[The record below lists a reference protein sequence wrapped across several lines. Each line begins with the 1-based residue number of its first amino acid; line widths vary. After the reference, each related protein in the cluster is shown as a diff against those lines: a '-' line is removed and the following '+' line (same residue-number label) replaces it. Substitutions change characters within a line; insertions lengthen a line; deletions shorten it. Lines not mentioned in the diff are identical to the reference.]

1 MRLYRGDM
9 KTLSVTD
16 ARQNLTRWLRLAMAG
31 EDVGILC
38 GRRIVA
44 LRPVQVYSEDYAL
57 QEYSLTKKELGRAAK
72 RMDTELAEDKKRG
85 RLRRY
90 SGNLERDL
98 RDK

>member
-1 MRLYRGDM
+1 M

-16 ARQNLTRWLRLAMAG
+16 ARQNLTRWLQAAMRG

-38 GRRIVA
+38 GSQVVA

-57 QEYSLTKKELGRAAK
+57 QEYGLTKKELSRAAR
-72 RMDTELAEDKKRG
+72 RMDLELTADKKRG

-90 SGNLERDL
+90 SGDLERDL
-98 RDK
+98 Q

>member
-1 MRLYRGDM
+1 MRLYRDDM

-38 GRRIVA
+38 GNRIVA
-44 LRPVQVYSEDYAL
+44 LRLVQVYSEDYAL
-57 QEYSLTKKELGRAAK
+57 QEYGLTKKDISRAAK
-72 RMDTELAEDKKRG
+72 RMDAELAEDKERG

-90 SGNLERDL
+90 SGNLEKDL
-98 RDK
+98 RNH

>member
-1 MRLYRGDM
+1 M

-16 ARQNLTRWLRLAMAG
+16 ARQNLTRWLQAAMRG

-38 GRRIVA
+38 GNQVVA

-57 QEYSLTKKELGRAAK
+57 HEYGLTKKELRRAAK
-72 RMDTELAEDKKRG
+72 RLDAELTADRKQG

-90 SGNLERDL
+90 SGDLEHDL
-98 RDK
+98 RQS

>member
-1 MRLYRGDM
+1 M

-38 GRRIVA
+38 GSQVIA
-44 LRPVQVYSEDYAL
+44 LRPVRVVSEDYAL
-57 QEYSLTKKELGRAAK
+57 QEYGLTKKQLHRAAK
-72 RMDTELAEDKKRG
+72 RMDAELAADQKHG

-90 SGNLERDL
+90 TGDL
-98 RDK
+98 DKDLGLA

>member
-1 MRLYRGDM
+1 MRLYRVDV

-16 ARQNLTRWLRLAMAG
+16 ARQNLTRWLQAAMKG

-38 GRRIVA
+38 GNQVVA

-57 QEYSLTKKELGRAAK
+57 QEYGLTKKELNRAAK
-72 RMDTELAEDKKRG
+72 RMDEELTADKKHG

-90 SGNLERDL
+90 SGDLDRDIQ
-98 RDK
+98 

>member
-1 MRLYRGDM
+1 M

-16 ARQNLTRWLRLAMAG
+16 ARQNLTRWLQAAMNG

-38 GRRIVA
+38 GNQVVA
-44 LRPVQVYSEDYAL
+44 LRPVKVYSEDYAL
-57 QEYSLTKKELGRAAK
+57 QEYGLTKKELSRAAK
-72 RMDTELAEDKKRG
+72 RMDTELAADKKRG

-98 RDK
+98 Q

>member
-1 MRLYRGDM
+1 M

-16 ARQNLTRWLRLAMAG
+16 ARQNLTRWLRAAIEG

-38 GRRIVA
+38 GDQIVA

-57 QEYSLTKKELGRAAK
+57 QEYGLTKKDLAHAAK
-72 RMDTELAEDKKRG
+72 RMDADLAQDGKRG

-90 SGNLERDL
+90 SGDIEQDL
-98 RDK
+98 RDA

>member
-1 MRLYRGDM
+1 M

-16 ARQNLTRWLRLAMAG
+16 ARQNLTRWLQAAMRG

-38 GRRIVA
+38 GSQVVA

-57 QEYSLTKKELGRAAK
+57 QEYGVTKQELTRAAK
-72 RMDTELAEDKKRG
+72 RLDAELTADKKRG

-90 SGNLERDL
+90 SGNLEHDL
-98 RDK
+98 Q

>member
-1 MRLYRGDM
+1 MRLYTDDM

-16 ARQNLTRWLRLAMAG
+16 ARQNLTRWLQAAMAG

-38 GRRIVA
+38 GNQVVA

-57 QEYSLTKKELGRAAK
+57 QEYGLTKKGLTRAAK
-72 RMDTELAEDKKRG
+72 RMDAELAADKKRG

-90 SGNLERDL
+90 SGDLERDL
-98 RDK
+98 SDT

>member
-1 MRLYRGDM
+1 MRLYRDDM

-16 ARQNLTRWLRLAMAG
+16 ARQNLTRWLQLAMDG

-38 GRRIVA
+38 GNRIVA

-57 QEYSLTKKELGRAAK
+57 QEYGLTKKELNRAAK
-72 RMDTELAEDKKRG
+72 RMDAEMAGDKKRG

-90 SGNLERDL
+90 SGNLEKDL
-98 RDK
+98 

>member
-1 MRLYRGDM
+1 MRLYKDDM

-16 ARQNLTRWLRLAMAG
+16 ARQNLTRWLQAAMAG

-38 GRRIVA
+38 GNQVVA

-57 QEYSLTKKELGRAAK
+57 QEYGLAKKELTRAAK
-72 RMDTELAEDKKRG
+72 RMDAELAADKKR

-90 SGNLERDL
+90 QAGRLHRL
-98 RDK
+98 RM

>member
-1 MRLYRGDM
+1 M

-16 ARQNLTRWLRLAMAG
+16 ARQNLTRWLRAAMNG

-38 GRRIVA
+38 GDKVVA

-57 QEYSLTKKELGRAAK
+57 QEYGLTKKELSRAAK
-72 RMDTELAEDKKRG
+72 RIDTELASDKKGG

-90 SGNLERDL
+90 SGDLERDL
-98 RDK
+98 RDA

>member
-1 MRLYRGDM
+1 M

-16 ARQNLTRWLRLAMAG
+16 ARQNLTRWLQAAMKG

-38 GRRIVA
+38 GNQVVA

-57 QEYSLTKKELGRAAK
+57 QEYGLTKKELIQAAK
-72 RMDTELAEDKKRG
+72 RMDAELTSDKKRG

-98 RDK
+98 QQS

>member
-1 MRLYRGDM
+1 M

-16 ARQNLTRWLRLAMAG
+16 ARQNLTRWLRAAMNG

-38 GRRIVA
+38 GDKIVA

-57 QEYSLTKKELGRAAK
+57 QEYGLTKKELSRASK
-72 RMDTELAEDKKRG
+72 RMDAELASDKKRG

-90 SGNLERDL
+90 SGDLERDV
-98 RDK
+98 RDA

>member
-1 MRLYRGDM
+1 M

-38 GRRIVA
+38 GSRIVA
-44 LRPVQVYSEDYAL
+44 LRLVQVYSEDYAL
-57 QEYSLTKKELGRAAK
+57 QEYGLTKKDLSRAAK
-72 RMDTELAEDKKRG
+72 RMDAKLAEDKERG

-90 SGNLERDL
+90 SGNLEKDL
-98 RDK
+98 RNH